1 MRNLE
6 VDSLLLS
13 NSLARSLR
21 SQTLS
26 SFALCS
32 LSILTFHH
40 HDCKMSPQ
48 LQALPAHSGQVEW
61 GRAGTGQI
69 CPVYQGSRA
78 LQKLPFHYISLAR
91 SGSQGTAT
99 SEGGLGNRLS
109 DNGNRSNAALG
120 LMMGSQAATDEIG
133 VL

>member
-6 VDSLLLS
+6 VDSLLRS

-26 SFALCS
+26 S

-40 HDCKMSPQ
+40 DDCKMSPP
-48 LQALPAHSGQVEW
+48 LQALPAHSGQVES

-78 LQKLPFHYISLAR
+78 LQKLPLHCISLAR

-99 SEGGLGNRLS
+99 SEGGLGSRLS
-109 DNGNRSNAALG
+109 DNRNRSNAALG
-120 LMMGSQAATDEIG
+120 LTMGSQATPNEIG